1 MEAERRPRRDAS
13 AEIAQEH
20 ENFILSVREKMEKAS
35 YSHCICKIPDKLFN
49 HNEEKYTI
57 PALVSI
63 GPLHH
68 GEEKFT
74 FMEGQKWYYINTLL
88 SRTPNMEASLD
99 TCVRKL
105 KELEW
110 RARKCYG
117 EDVTLESNKFIEVM
131 LLDGLF
137 IIELFLKL
145 AVKNLRRRGDI
156 IFSTHE
162 TFIRL
167 RSDLILLE
175 NQIPFFIL
183 RELFILVPI
192 PKQCSLSLIE
202 LALHFFRSMISGDVQ
217 ILQKKFGQDFSHLLD
232 LVHQSYLPTFPMVQ
246 HSEAETNLHSAT
258 KLRALG
264 VDIKKFKNDNLL
276 NINFFDGV
284 LQVPPL
290 NFNNHTEILLRN
302 FIAMEHCNL
311 NCSKRVT
318 SYVYLLRYLLQTKE
332 DARLLCQRRIFNGME
347 EEDIVLMF
355 TKIHVEIDVKEF
367 YYKGLCDQ
375 IDKYGK
381 SGKQVWCQKLKQMHE
396 NSLRVA
402 ACIHAILLLLC

>member
-1 MEAERRPRRDAS
+1 MEEERRPGKDALN
-13 AEIAQEH
+13 EISQEH
-20 ENFILSVREKMEKAS
+20 EDFVLSVREKMEKVS
-35 YSHCICKIPDKLFN
+35 YSHCICRIPDKLFN
-49 HNEEKYTI
+49 HKEDKYTI

-74 FMEGQKWYYINTLL
+74 FMEGQKWYYMNTLL
-88 SRTPNMEASLD
+88 SRMPNMEASLD

-105 KELEW
+105 KGLEW

-145 AVKNLRRRGDI
+145 AVKSLRRRGDI
-156 IFSTHE
+156 IFSRHE

-183 RELFILVPI
+183 CELFILVPI
-192 PKQCSLSLIE
+192 PKLCSLSLTE
-202 LALHFFRSMISGDVQ
+202 LALHFFRSMISGDVL

-232 LVHQSYLPTFPMVQ
+232 LIHQSYLPTFPTVQ
-246 HSEAETNLHSAT
+246 HSEAETKLHSAT
-258 KLRALG
+258 KLKALG
-264 VDIKKFKNDNLL
+264 IDIKKFKNDNLL

-290 NFNNHTEILLRN
+290 KFNDHTEILLRN
-302 FIAMEHCNL
+302 FMAMEHCNQ
-311 NCSKRVT
+311 NCSKLVT
-318 SYVYLLRYLLQTKE
+318 SYVYFISYLMQSKE
-332 DARLLCQRRIFNGME
+332 DARLLCRSHIFSGLE
-347 EEDIVLMF
+347 EENIVLMF
-355 TKIHVEIDVKEF
+355 TKIHVEIDVEEF
-367 YYKGLCDQ
+367 YYKGLSDQ
-375 IDKYGK
+375 IDMYGK
-381 SGKQVWCQKLKQMHE
+381 SGKQEKMLKM
-396 NSLRVA
+396 LARFFRKA
-402 ACIHAILLLLC
+402 KALIT

>member
-1 MEAERRPRRDAS
+1 MEAESRPKRETLT
-13 AEIAQEH
+13 EIAQEPI
-20 ENFILSVREKMEKAS
+20 NFVFSLREKMEKVS
-35 YSHCICKIPDKLFN
+35 LSHCICKIPDKLFN

-68 GEEKFT
+68 GKEKLA
-74 FMEGQKWYYINTLL
+74 FMEDQKWYYLNTLL
-88 SRTPNMEASLD
+88 SRTPNMEANLD
-99 TCVRKL
+99 ACVKKL
-105 KELEW
+105 RELE
-110 RARKCYG
+110 RKARKCYG
-117 EDVTLESNKFIEVM
+117 EDVPLESNEFVEMM

-145 AVKNLRRRGDI
+145 AVKSLRRRGDI
-156 IFSTHE
+156 IFNTHE

-175 NQIPFFIL
+175 NQIPFFVL

-192 PKQCSLSLIE
+192 PKQCSLSLTE

-246 HSEAETNLHSAT
+246 RGEAETNLHCAT
-258 KLRALG
+258 KLKTLG
-264 VDIKKFKNDNLL
+264 IDLKKFNNDNLL
-276 NINFFDGV
+276 NINFHDGV

-290 NFNNHTEILLRN
+290 NINDHTEILLRN
-302 FIAMEHCNL
+302 FIAMEYCKQ
-311 NCSKRVT
+311 NCSKHVT
-318 SYVYLLRYLLQTKE
+318 SYVCLVRHLLQSTE
-332 DARLLCQRRIFNGME
+332 DARLLCQRHIFTGLE
-347 EEDIVLMF
+347 EENIVLMF
-355 TKIHVEIDVKEF
+355 TKIHVEIDVEEF

-375 IDKYGK
+375 LDKYGK
-381 SGKQVWCQKLKQMHE
+381 TSKQEKMLKVFARFWRR
-396 NSLRVA
+396 LKA
-402 ACIHAILLLLC
+402 LIT